1 VAQVGRISGPLLQ
14 ANLERNG
21 IDLAF
26 RNDLSTTQLLYLDVN
41 NGKIGVNNA
50 TPTKELDVLGTTRTT
65 NLIGTTSLSTPGFD
79 ITGSTFRVLTGDIYL
94 NANEA
99 IVMANMENGTIRI
112 SDNVISTISSNANI
126 DITPNGTGT
135 TEIIND
141 LNVFGDIY
149 TPGSITFGGNITIGD
164 NQGNDTVTFQ
174 TDIDT
179 DIIPD
184 QSNQFDLGTPEKKW
198 GDLYTYLI
206 NGDIAQLDE
215 FVANGIN
222 LNLRPGGIIWV
233 DVNGDDTNV
242 GDSPFGAVQTIA
254 EALSRADASSSQPF
268 TVFVNAGEYQEALPL
283 VVPENV
289 TIIGSDIRNVIVT
302 PDTSSQSEDVFHL
315 NDKTVISNLTIKNHY
330 YDSVNN
336 TGYAFR
342 FAPGAVMSERSPYI
356 QNVTV
361 LTQETSNGA
370 GDAGRGAW
378 IDGAELNAA
387 SPNATM
393 LFHSCTFISPGADV
407 INMTNG
413 VRVEWLNSFTYFA
426 NRGLYAFNGATGRTS
441 EDGSTVIYGAELRS
455 IGSANVYG
463 TYGAVADGADT
474 LMYLIQHNF
483 AYIGAGTDTTN
494 DLDLVV
500 QANEVVELN
509 NGQIHY
515 VSTDQVGNFRVGDN
529 FFVNF
534 ETGQTSINIDTAE
547 IDTLSGLVINSPGG
561 TTVVDGSYITT
572 GNILIDNNTIST
584 NVGDLN
590 LEGSTGTINI
600 NSDTNVFGSLD
611 IRDNFSFGGTLNI
624 AGDQPGRT
632 TANDRLVFNVQF
644 EQDFNPHQHLTHSL
658 GEVQRPWLNAWLS
671 RLEVGDITF
680 DGNVLT
686 TDVSSANL
694 ELRASGTGLIYV
706 PNNNVNITN
715 NLTVDGTTDLQ
726 SASFSGLFNSVG
738 TFDQTGNR
746 TATNFN
752 IIGDVDVTRSVQFEE
767 ILIDD
772 NVITTTTSNADLE
785 FRASGTGE
793 ILIPNNDVS
802 VINDANIDANVSSD
816 NVTVTNIF
824 TSNIFD
830 TGELQVGAVQEPF
843 RYSFNIPVTTPG
855 TYVFAY
861 ARQFVGGNS
870 PWWNAAGIYYN
881 GVEVFSYDV
890 YRSDPLDRI
899 ILDQSIWPGQ
909 STYGAQG
916 RTFERG
922 TVQYE
927 SANWEDGGIYFSR
940 WEVREL
946 GASVAAPNTI
956 FGTVVDADLELRA
969 NGTGE
974 IYIPNNNV
982 QIDNNL
988 TVNSNTKL
996 EDGLTGQ
1003 TFGPELVDNGTFDT
1017 NLNGWSQAG
1026 GGTATASNGNLRIDA
1041 TGSARNVSQEITVEV
1056 GKTYDFEAQFRSVS
1070 NGNPFYLRIFES
1082 GVGTLFEWNETSG
1095 LVTDQ
1100 ELTFSFVPQT
1110 TTIDIIFRA
1119 VDTIVEWDNI
1129 SMFEDEGINTV
1140 YTPVQVNV
1148 TGNITQTGN
1157 TTKTGDVTQT
1167 GNTTASGTL
1176 TGSNDFI
1183 TTVITFDQDVIS
1195 NTQEGLRM
1203 SSNSSDPNSLPEIV
1217 KAIIAGSTADD
1228 YTGQT
1233 EKNLINFLNNNNYVD
1248 VNNSGSLT
1256 TTDYIAYLQYIANG
1270 QTTDNLYDD
1279 FLKTVID
1286 QIITQE
1292 YASPGYFN
1300 PVLFEGDYNNPD
1312 LEFRAAGTGEVL
1324 IPNNNVIVNNDTFAS
1339 SIIANDIDVNQDLEL
1354 NEIVITDS
1362 IIEIDDNFIS
1372 TTISNA
1378 NLELKASENKNV
1390 YIPNNSVT
1398 IENSLDINTNTNLKG
1413 TTFVGNITQTG
1424 TRNQTGNLNV
1434 IGNVYAS
1441 TSNIESEIQF
1451 DDISFDDNVVA
1462 TNESNADLELRANGT
1477 GVIAIFNNDVQ
1488 IDNNVSIG
1496 TLDAKNINVSTS
1508 LSFEEFE
1515 LSSDIQ
1521 LFDNVITTTNS
1532 NSNLELRTSDNS
1544 NIDLQN
1550 LIVNNDIISTDT
1562 NDININVAGV
1572 LNLNSTGA
1580 FKVPVGSTAERQ
1592 VVSNSFRFNNTD
1604 SVFEAF
1610 NNNNRVISFNGVY
1623 SSNRRTSLLAHP
1635 TDNTIDVTVQNIQ
1648 VGTLD
1653 SNGLSI
1659 HGLDVD
1665 DILVN
1670 NNSIRTNVSN
1680 SPLELRTN
1688 GTGDLVI
1695 DNISINTNTI
1705 TNTVDSVFELNNT
1718 LYGKVKFA
1726 SNGAVRI
1733 PSGTSAERPPTPEV
1747 GMTRWNTENELL
1759 EVWDGS
1765 TFITAAGTSATLSQE
1780 EMDDLVLEYTL
1791 IFG

>member
-1 VAQVGRISGPLLQ
+1 MAQVGRISGPLLQ

-112 SDNVISTISSNANI
+112 SDNIISTISSNANI

-135 TEIIND
+135 TEIINNLNIYGD
-141 LNVFGDIY
+141 LY
-149 TPGSITFGGNITIGD
+149 TPGSITFGGDITIGD

-184 QSNQFDLGTPEKKW
+184 QSNQFDLGTSEKRW

-206 NGDIAQLDE
+206 NGDIARLDE

-222 LNLRPGGIIWV
+222 LNLRPGGVIWV

-361 LTQETSNGA
+361 LTQETSAGA
-370 GDAGRGAW
+370 GDSGRGAW

-413 VRVEWLNSFTYFA
+413 VRVEWLNSFTYYA
-426 NRGLYAFNGATGRTS
+426 NRGLYAFNSVTGRTS

-483 AYIGAGTDTTN
+483 AYIGAGNKSDN
-494 DLDLVV
+494 NEADVI

-509 NGQIHY
+509 SGQIHY

-529 FFVNF
+529 FFVNL
-534 ETGQTSINIDTAE
+534 ETGQTSINIDTAD
-547 IDTLSGLVINSPGG
+547 IDTLTGLIINSPGG
-561 TTVVDGSYITT
+561 TSVIDGSYITT
-572 GNILIDNNTIST
+572 GDILINDNTIST

-590 LEGSTGTINI
+590 LEGATGTINI
-600 NSDTNVFGSLD
+600 NDNTNVFGNLD

-658 GEVQRPWLNAWLS
+658 GEVERPWLNSWLS
-671 RLEVGDITF
+671 KLEVGDIAF
-680 DGNVLT
+680 DGNVIT
-686 TDVSSANL
+686 TDVSNADL
-694 ELRASGTGLIYV
+694 EIRSNGTGLIYISS
-706 PNNNVNITN
+706 NNVNITN

-738 TFDQTGNR
+738 IFDQTGNR

-752 IIGDVDVTRSVQFEE
+752 IIGNVDVTRSAQFEE

-772 NVITTTTSNADLE
+772 NFITTTTSNADLE
-785 FRASGTGE
+785 FRAAGTGE
-793 ILIPNNDVS
+793 ILIPNNEVS
-802 VINDANIDANVSSD
+802 VINDTNIDANVSSD
-816 NVTVTNIF
+816 NLNITN
-824 TSNIFD
+824 
-830 TGELQVGAVQEPF
+830 
-843 RYSFNIPVTTPG
+843 VTTSG
-855 TYVFAY
+855 TFNTGQLEVA
-861 ARQFVGGNS
+861 GNLITTT
-870 PWWNAAGIYYN
+870 A
-881 GVEVFSYDV
+881 V
-890 YRSDPLDRI
+890 
-899 ILDQSIWPGQ
+899 
-909 STYGAQG
+909 
-916 RTFERG
+916 
-922 TVQYE
+922 
-927 SANWEDGGIYFSR
+927 
-940 WEVREL
+940 
-946 GASVAAPNTI
+946 NTDFI
-956 FGTVVDADLELRA
+956 LRA
-969 NGTGE
+969 NNTGRILSE
-974 IYIPNNNV
+974 SSVY
-982 QIDNNL
+982 IDNNL
-988 TVNSNTKL
+988 SVNSDTKL

-1003 TFGPELVDNGTFDT
+1003 TFGPELVVNGTFDT

-1082 GVGTLFEWNETSG
+1082 GVGTLQEWNETSG

-1148 TGNITQTGN
+1148 TGNIAQTGN

-1228 YTGQT
+1228 YTEQT

-1292 YASPGYFN
+1292 YALPGYFN
-1300 PVLFEGDYNNPD
+1300 PVLFDGDYNNPD

-1324 IPNNNVIVNNDTFAS
+1324 IPNNNVIVSNDAFAS
-1339 SIIANDIDVNQDLEL
+1339 SIIANDIDVNQDLDL

-1362 IIEIDDNFIS
+1362 IIEIDDNFIA

-1390 YIPNNSVT
+1390 YVPNNSVT
-1398 IENSLDINTNTNLKG
+1398 IENNLDINTNTNLKN
-1413 TTFVGNITQTG
+1413 TTIVGDITQTG
-1424 TRNQTGNLNV
+1424 IRNQTGNLNV

-1451 DDISFDDNVVA
+1451 DDISFDDNVIA

-1488 IDNNVSIG
+1488 IDNDVSIG
-1496 TLDAKNINVSTS
+1496 TLDAKNINVNNS

-1544 NIDLQN
+1544 NIELQN
-1550 LIVNNDIISTDT
+1550 TIVNNDIISTDT

-1592 VVSNSFRFNNTD
+1592 VVNNSFRFNNTD

-1610 NNNNRVISFNGVY
+1610 NNNNRIISFNGVY

-1635 TDNTIDVTVQNIQ
+1635 TDNTINTTVNNVQ
-1648 VGTLD
+1648 VGTVDL
-1653 SNGLSI
+1653 NGLSI

-1688 GTGDLVI
+1688 GTGNLVI